1 MPNTASAKKRLRQ
14 DKSRNLRN
22 RAMKSEIKTWTKK
35 TLAAIAENDRET
47 AASCMR
53 TTQSKLD
60 KAAKKGVMHSN
71 TVARRKALLARRMK
85 TLG

>member
-1 MPNTASAKKRLRQ
+1 M
-14 DKSRNLRN
+14 
-22 RAMKSEIKTWTKK
+22 KK